1 MHLSNE
7 VNPLI
12 PLTVGKA
19 VIAIAWADGR
29 IQPEEIECIHNMLKE
44 APDIPGSKL
53 ELLNDLLL
61 RPIQPTEREVI
72 IDELAGLLHNRE
84 ERNFAI
90 YWLNKMVTSK
100 GTPVPHEQEIH
111 DALVKRLM
119 GDSGTSAPPFSR
131 VVKETSGHLTPTL
144 DHMMQVWMGIVRE
157 HVPDLK
163 LNHKQ
168 LREII
173 MVGLILSRVILADC
187 RIDEEEVEEIVKFF
201 IKHWKLDKN
210 PASSLAKLLL
220 AQEIEQDK
228 DIILLSE
235 ELRDSAPKKD
245 LVAYADVLFRVS
257 AVTGGLCDQ
266 EINEIIC
273 ISASLGMDHHYFA
286 RNLKQFAEGLH

>member
-1 MHLSNE
+1 MKQSM
-7 VNPLI
+7 
-12 PLTVGKA
+12 LTKSQVKSVEKVIGKT
-19 VIAIAWADGR
+19 R
-29 IQPEEIECIHNMLKE
+29 IKVSMRYDDKCGN
-44 APDIPGSKL
+44 GY
-53 ELLNDLLL
+53 N
-61 RPIQPTEREVI
+61 T
-72 IDELAGLLHNRE
+72 
-84 ERNFAI
+84 FAI
-90 YWLNKMVTSK
+90 TADIYERCGSRWRES
-100 GTPVPHEQEIH
+100 
-111 DALVKRLM
+111 M
-119 GDSGTSAPPFSR
+119 GGCC
-131 VVKETSGHLTPTL
+131 H
-144 DHMMQVWMGIVRE
+144 
-157 HVPDLK
+157 
-163 LNHKQ
+163 
-168 LREII
+168 
-173 MVGLILSRVILADC
+173 
-187 RIDEEEVEEIVKFF
+187 EEIVKFF